1 MSLRK
6 DRGSKTE
13 TLSLRLDPKTKFIME
28 FVARIN
34 GQTLTMVVERA
45 VQSSFDNLTIGATFG
60 SGSYTWRSFW
70 DPNEGFRTLKLFACK
85 DYPLSDDEEDFRQFV
100 KTHWEFFY
108 TSPAADTPRRA
119 FIETLWPKIEE
130 YRRIWYEQRETDY
143 WAAGRAMAA
152 DLSAAK
158 LAAPSWPRLSDLP
171 TQK

>member
-1 MSLRK
+1 M
-6 DRGSKTE
+6 
-13 TLSLRLDPKTKFIME
+13 
-28 FVARIN
+28 
-34 GQTLTMVVERA
+34 
-45 VQSSFDNLTIGATFG
+45 
-60 SGSYTWRSFW
+60 
-70 DPNEGFRTLKLFACK
+70 
-85 DYPLSDDEEDFRQFV
+85 
-100 KTHWEFFY
+100 THWEFFY

-158 LAAPSWPRLSDLP
+158 LAAPSWPRPSDLP